1 MRYYNLSL
9 FQPGSTTPIK
19 VWESHPNGVFN
30 PNAQNIEFDVP
41 VVPADTEIGGATIT
55 IEGNSLKDLLSAQ
68 QYTGLLA
75 QLSGGMKNGLPLANS
90 TQSGVL
96 VSGPIFQSFGNWE
109 GTEMTLDLVVVPGF
123 FAYDN
128 PGNIVLNWPSGTLL
142 SDALQNTL
150 ATAFP
155 TLPPPQITIGQITQ
169 QHDEVARYSKLEQL
183 ATFLSGIT
191 SAKGTPV
198 RIVLQG
204 GTIYVT
210 DSTFSPPPKQI
221 LPTDLIGQPTWIA
234 PNLMQMKVVMRGD
247 LYIGSNITMPSS
259 LMNAPGI
266 IFTLGSALPSQIK
279 YSSTF
284 SGSFTII
291 EMRHLGNFRS
301 QDGAQWATIMNCV
314 PNG

>member
-1 MRYYNLSL
+1 
-9 FQPGSTTPIK
+9 
-19 VWESHPNGVFN
+19 
-30 PNAQNIEFDVP
+30 
-41 VVPADTEIGGATIT
+41 
-55 IEGNSLKDLLSAQ
+55 
-68 QYTGLLA
+68 
-75 QLSGGMKNGLPLANS
+75 
-90 TQSGVL
+90 
-96 VSGPIFQSFGNWE
+96 
-109 GTEMTLDLVVVPGF
+109 MTLDLVIVPGF

-128 PGNIVLNWPSGTLL
+128 PGNIVLNWLSGTPL

-150 ATAFP
+150 TTAFP
-155 TLPPPQITIGQITQ
+155 TLPPPQITIGQIIQ

-210 DSTFSPPPKQI
+210 DSTFAPPPKQI

-284 SGSFTII
+284 SGSFTVI